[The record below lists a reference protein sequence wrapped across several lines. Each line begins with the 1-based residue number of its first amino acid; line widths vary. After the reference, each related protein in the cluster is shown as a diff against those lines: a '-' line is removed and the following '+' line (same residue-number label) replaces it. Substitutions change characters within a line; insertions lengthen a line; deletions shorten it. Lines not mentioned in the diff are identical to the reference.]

1 LRPGAHTTGQ
11 GAHDGDVSEAARY
24 VPPMIPESH
33 LDLMAAPLTAIF
45 ASVDADGAPQS
56 SAIWYMWEDG
66 RLWFSTKRWA
76 KKYRNLADRPLVSFI
91 VVDPTD
97 EFRYVEIRG
106 RATVAEDPGCVGRDR
121 VRAKHG
127 IDASAPD
134 QFTADR
140 VLVVVEPVRVVVHG
154 R

>member
-1 LRPGAHTTGQ
+1 
-11 GAHDGDVSEAARY
+11 
-24 VPPMIPESH
+24 MIPESH

-45 ASVDADGAPQS
+45 TSVNADGTPQS

-76 KKYRNLADRPLVSFI
+76 KKFRNLPERPLANFI
-91 VVDPTD
+91 VVDPHD
-97 EFRYVEIRG
+97 EFRYVELRG
-106 RATVAEDPGCVGRDR
+106 VATIGEDPGCVGRDR

-134 QFTADR
+134 QFAADR
-140 VLVVVEPVRVVVHG
+140 VLVTLEPSHVVVH
-154 R
+154 